1 MVKQSTQRALINSH
15 KGNIMPIY
23 EYKCQ
28 ECSAVTTVFTRSIHS
43 DISAICEK
51 CNSNQLMRIFS
62 KFSVSKNIQQVH
74 DSNPINQSTSSNFYN
89 DPRNIGRNVEKNFSD
104 WNMEIPSSIKE
115 SIDAAREG
123 TMPKE
128 LDL

>member
-1 MVKQSTQRALINSH
+1 
-15 KGNIMPIY
+15 MPIY

-28 ECSAVTTVFTRSIHS
+28 ECSTVTAVFIRSIHN

-62 KFSVSKNIQQVH
+62 KFSVSKSIQQVH
-74 DSNPINQSTSSNFYN
+74 DSNPVNQSTSSNFYN

-104 WNMEIPSSIKE
+104 WDMEMPSSIKE